1 MSMLPD
7 GAETQLDDWTIF
19 FLNQT
24 SFNTI
29 SPVLALDTPEVTPI
43 SLPGEDNGRLNA
55 HRPELLCVLN
65 LVRTKHDKS
74 LDRFLLFSIHATK
87 FLSFLFFFRGA
98 RVLALAICTR
108 HSFIQIFKVCALNT
122 LFRFKLDLTSIE
134 SLSFSWLLMITLL
147 IHLKIV

>member
-29 SPVLALDTPEVTPI
+29 SPVLALDTPEVIPVP
-43 SLPGEDNGRLNA
+43 LPGDNNGHLTT

-74 LDRFLLFSIHATK
+74 LNRFLFCNLFVLQLQDSY
-87 FLSFLFFFRGA
+87 SFFFRGA
-98 RVLALAICTR
+98 QVLALAICTR
-108 HSFIQIFKVCALNT
+108 HSFIQIFKVCALIPCSN
-122 LFRFKLDLTSIE
+122 S
-134 SLSFSWLLMITLL
+134 S
-147 IHLKIV
+147 

>member
-29 SPVLALDTPEVTPI
+29 SPVLALDTPEATPVP
-43 SLPGEDNGRLNA
+43 LPGEDNGHLAA

-74 LDRFLLFSIHATK
+74 LNRFYFILVLQPQDSHFPFSEE
-87 FLSFLFFFRGA
+87 LR
-98 RVLALAICTR
+98 
-108 HSFIQIFKVCALNT
+108 
-122 LFRFKLDLTSIE
+122 
-134 SLSFSWLLMITLL
+134 SL
-147 IHLKIV
+147 H